1 MTDHQSSISP
11 APDPFGTMRLAV
23 TLVEANALSDEEQV
37 IAVLAAVPVD
47 ETGAFLV
54 ALAEMVTH
62 AYVEDPSTG
71 FQTFLAH
78 YRGLI
83 DEHEAAAGEADQA

>member
-1 MTDHQSSISP
+1 MTDYQSSMTP

-23 TLVEANALSDEEQV
+23 TLVEANAVGDEEQV
-37 IAVLAAVPVD
+37 IAVLAAVPAD

-62 AYVEDPSTG
+62 AFVEDSSEG
-71 FQTFLAH
+71 FQAFLAH

-83 DEHEAAAGEADQA
+83 DEHEAAAGGEEQA